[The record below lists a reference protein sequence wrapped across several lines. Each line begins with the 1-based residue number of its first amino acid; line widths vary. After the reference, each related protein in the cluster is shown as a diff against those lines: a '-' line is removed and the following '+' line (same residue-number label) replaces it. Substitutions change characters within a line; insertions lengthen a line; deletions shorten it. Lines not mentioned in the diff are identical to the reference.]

1 MSQAKKR
8 AAKRPE
14 RRTVHV
20 VLSAPFEGWEATFLA
35 DFPLRVL
42 ADLEGND
49 VIGMGRGLDALVVEH
64 NFPDAKDEV
73 ATSMLEVEPYDAV
86 VAAVQQFTEELGKL
100 PPR

>member
-20 VLSAPFEGWEATFLA
+20 VLSAPFEGWEATFRA
-35 DFPLRVL
+35 DFSMKVL
-42 ADLEGND
+42 SDLEGND
-49 VIGMGRGLDALVVEH
+49 VLAMGRGLDALVVEH
-64 NFPDAKDEV
+64 NFPDANDEV
-73 ATSMLEVEPYDAV
+73 AASMLEVEPYDGIV
-86 VAAVQQFTEELGKL
+86 VAVQQYVEELGKL